1 MSGIFDETRLMSAEE
16 VAEVLGVKPRTV
28 SSWVTQN
35 RIPYIKFGD
44 GKKSIVK
51 FNPKRLNQ
59 WLDDQSHEPGQSG
72 NNLKR
77 PGKSRKT
84 SRKTIERFNEF
95 AASI

>member
-1 MSGIFDETRLMSAEE
+1 MNGIFDETKLLSAEK

-35 RIPYIKFGD
+35 RIPYIKFGV
-44 GKKSIVK
+44 GKKAIVK

-59 WLDDQSHEPGQSG
+59 WLEEHSHEPGQTG
-72 NNLKR
+72 NGLKK

>member
-16 VAEVLGVKPRTV
+16 VAEVLGVRPRTV

-59 WLDDQSHEPGQSG
+59 WLEEQSHEPGQSG
-72 NNLKR
+72 NNVIKR
-77 PGKSRKT
+77 EKPRKT
-84 SRKTIERFNEF
+84 RRKTIERFNEF